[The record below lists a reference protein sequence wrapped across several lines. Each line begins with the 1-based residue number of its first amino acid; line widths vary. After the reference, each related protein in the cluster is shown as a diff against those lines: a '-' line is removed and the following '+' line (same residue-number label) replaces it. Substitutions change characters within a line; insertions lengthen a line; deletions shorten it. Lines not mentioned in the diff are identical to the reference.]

1 MTIESLFTLKLSF
14 FILGFI
20 IFLILETIYPNR
32 TWTSKRYKRV
42 TFHTA
47 LAIFNTI
54 LMRIPMLFILMPV
67 LLIVTESQGGIFYD
81 LGILK
86 FIISFLIL
94 DIALYWWHRL
104 NHTNQFLWKFHFV
117 HHVDTHMDV
126 GTSLRFHIGELF
138 LSTLYKAVIIYVFGI
153 TLSEFLFYELLLVL
167 SIQFHHSN
175 IKLAGNTESI
185 LSKVIV
191 TPKYHTNHHTRTK
204 GSREAN
210 YASIFTIWDK
220 VFLSYKDATDKERL
234 EMGLEN
240 REMELKFLSNIQ
252 HPFKKNVDSL

>member
-1 MTIESLFTLKLSF
+1 MTIETLFTLKLSF

-32 TWTSKRYKRV
+32 IWTTKRYKRI
-42 TFHTA
+42 TFHTVF
-47 LAIFNTI
+47 AIFNTI

-67 LLIVTESQGGIFYD
+67 LLIVTENQGGAFYD
-81 LGILK
+81 LRILN
-86 FIISFLIL
+86 FILIFLVL
-94 DIALYWWHRL
+94 DIALYWWHRF
-104 NHTNQFLWKFHFV
+104 NHTNQFLWRFHFV

-126 GTSLRFHIGELF
+126 STSLRFHIGELF
-138 LSTLYKAVIIYVFGI
+138 LSTLYKAVIIYLFSI
-153 TLSEFLFYELLLVL
+153 NLSEFLFYELLLVL

-175 IKLAGNTESI
+175 MKLADRTESI

-191 TPKYHTNHHTRTK
+191 TPKYHTNHHTVARR
-204 GSREAN
+204 SREAN

-220 VFLSYKDATDKERL
+220 VFLTHKNATDGERL

-240 REMELKFLSNIQ
+240 REMELKFLSNLQ
-252 HPFKKNVDSL
+252 YPFKKNVDSL

>member
-1 MTIESLFTLKLSF
+1 MTIETLFTLKLSF
-14 FILGFI
+14 FVLGFI

-32 TWTSKRYKRV
+32 IWTSKRYKRV
-42 TFHTA
+42 TFHAA

-67 LLIVTESQGGIFYD
+67 LLIVTESQGGVFYD

-86 FIISFLIL
+86 FILSFLIL
-94 DIALYWWHRL
+94 DIALYWWHRF

-138 LSTLYKAVIIYVFGI
+138 LSTLYKAIIIYLFGI

-175 IKLAGNTESI
+175 IKLADQTESI

-191 TPKYHTNHHTRTK
+191 TPKYHTNHHTVK
-204 GSREAN
+204 KNSREAN
-210 YASIFTIWDK
+210 YSSILTIWDRIFFTYK
-220 VFLSYKDATDKERL
+220 NADDDERNYLGLDDRSKEFGIINYFKHPLS
-234 EMGLEN
+234 
-240 REMELKFLSNIQ
+240 
-252 HPFKKNVDSL
+252 

>member
-1 MTIESLFTLKLSF
+1 MTIETLFALKLAF

-20 IFLILETIYPNR
+20 IFLILETVYPNR
-32 TWTSKRYKRV
+32 IWTTKRYRRLL
-42 TFHTA
+42 FHSGLA
-47 LAIFNTI
+47 LFNTV

-67 LLIVTESQGGIFYD
+67 LLLTTEGQEGMLYD
-81 LGILK
+81 FGFLK
-86 FIISFLIL
+86 FILSFLIL
-94 DIALYWWHRL
+94 DLALYWWHRF
-104 NHTNQFLWKFHFV
+104 NHTNQFLWKFHYI

-138 LSTLYKAVIIYVFGI
+138 LSTIYKAIIIYLFGI

-175 IKLAGNTESI
+175 IKLTDHTESI
-185 LSKVIV
+185 ISKVIV
-191 TPKYHTNHHTRTK
+191 TPRYHTNHHTRTK
-204 GSREAN
+204 ESREAN

-220 VFLSYKDATDKERL
+220 IFLSYKEATDKQRL

-252 HPFKKNVDSL
+252 QPFKKSVDSV